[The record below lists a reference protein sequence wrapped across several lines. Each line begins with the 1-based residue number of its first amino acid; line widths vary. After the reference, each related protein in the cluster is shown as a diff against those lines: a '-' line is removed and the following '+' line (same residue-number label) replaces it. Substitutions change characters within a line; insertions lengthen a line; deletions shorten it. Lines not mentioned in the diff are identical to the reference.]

1 MAKIYKVQVT
11 NSGGIFGRGDRG
23 PSIST
28 SEGTVS
34 ELVKQH
40 GYTLECGASWQH
52 EEGNSKIN
60 RNPKTAKSLVNML
73 NKAVNNSAANGY
85 DGRHYELV

>member
-40 GYTLECGASWQH
+40 GYTLECGASWAH
-52 EEGNSKIN
+52 EDGNSKIN
-60 RNPKTAKSLVNML
+60 RNPRTIKTLIKNL
-73 NKAVNNSAANGY
+73 NNAVINS
-85 DGRHYELV
+85 